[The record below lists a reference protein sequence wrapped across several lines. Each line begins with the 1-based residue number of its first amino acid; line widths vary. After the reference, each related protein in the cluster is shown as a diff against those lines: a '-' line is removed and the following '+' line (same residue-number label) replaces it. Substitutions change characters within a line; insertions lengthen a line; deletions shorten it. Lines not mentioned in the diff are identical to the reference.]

1 MVGPKQSVV
10 DTAAVKKK
18 KNKEEEEEEETDLES
33 HRTTTDDD
41 VSVEHCTIEYSD
53 ENLSNEAKKY
63 MESVATFKKNFV
75 DRQAM
80 HEKQE
85 MMQKKASFFDIS
97 GDVESLKTQ
106 IKVCLE
112 FRDLTYTVFSK
123 KKGLPC
129 CGKQRGGEKRVILD
143 SVTGHVPSSRLMAIM
158 GPTGVCVCVYIH
170 SFAVVFF

>member
-1 MVGPKQSVV
+1 MGVHTKNRETEPPSPSSPAEKKEV
-10 DTAAVKKK
+10 DDV
-18 KNKEEEEEEETDLES
+18 ES
-33 HRTTTDDD
+33 HRTTTEGDDDD
-41 VSVEHCTIEYSD
+41 VSVEHCTIEYSA

-63 MESVATFKKNFV
+63 MESVATFKKTFG

-85 MMQKKASFFDIS
+85 LAMQKKASFFDIS
-97 GDVESLKTQ
+97 GDAESLKTQ

-129 CGKQRGGEKRVILD
+129 CGKQTGGEPRVILD

-158 GPTGVCVCVYIH
+158 GPTGVYMNCTC
-170 SFAVVFF
+170 F